1 MSKTELTKQLET
13 SIWKAT
19 RKQGTFGCHEVTIGF
34 FGKERVDYMTYDTA
48 GTFRCF
54 EIKVSVSDFRSN
66 NKNTFVGH
74 LNYYVMPI
82 ELYEKVKSE
91 IPSHVGVYAS
101 WNGSDLS
108 CVKKPKRQ
116 ELVLHPDIMKDSMI
130 RSLYREYEK
139 LNISE
144 NKAILERLRMDL
156 RSMEKQMKEYASHSR
171 ELFLLKCK
179 IRKKYGSEALF
190 ELETMSL

>member
-1 MSKTELTKQLET
+1 MSKTELTKQLEIALWRT
-13 SIWKAT
+13 T

-34 FGKERVDYMTYDTA
+34 FGKERVDYMTYETN

-54 EIKVSVSDFRSN
+54 EIKVSASDFRSN
-66 NKNTFVGH
+66 NKNSFVGH

-91 IPSHVGVYAS
+91 IPAHVGVYAS
-101 WNGSDLS
+101 WGGNDLS

-116 ELVLHPDIMKDSMI
+116 ELVFTPEVMKDSML

-139 LNISE
+139 LNVSE
-144 NKAILERLRMDL
+144 NKGVMDRLKTEMRRMT
-156 RSMEKQMKEYASHSR
+156 KQLQEYSSYSR
-171 ELFLLKCK
+171 ELSMLKYK

-190 ELETMSL
+190 ELESISL

>member
-1 MSKTELTKQLET
+1 MAKTNLTKQLET

-34 FGKERVDYMTYDTA
+34 FGNERVDYMTYDTS

-54 EIKVSVSDFRSN
+54 EIKVSASDFRSK

-101 WNGSDLS
+101 YTGSDLS

-116 ELVLHPDIMKDSMI
+116 ELVFAPEIMKDSML

-139 LNISE
+139 LNVSE
-144 NKAILERLRMDL
+144 DKGIMERLKTEMRRMK
-156 RSMEKQMKEYASHSR
+156 KQIQEYASYSR
-171 ELFLLKCK
+171 ELSTLKYK

-190 ELETMSL
+190 ELENMSL